1 MCWHSNHHSNGQHP
15 AFHSLKSVIL
25 FSRNGERI
33 NVCSSACWVMG
44 QPGEW
49 SDLVDVCQKQ
59 KSLTDQLYW
68 PVKCSVCSR
77 HTCGA
82 AWLPVY
88 AQQRHFKWRFLDC
101 WLRSISYPPKLETA
115 LRVITMLQICAP
127 KRGTSVIPA
136 VILWPHPSQSL
147 RSFTQT
153 LLELSPFILSL
164 YYSTVSPPLLRCA
177 LALIWCR
184 DLV

>member
-1 MCWHSNHHSNGQHP
+1 MCWHSNHHSNGQHT

-127 KRGTSVIPA
+127 KRGTSLIPA

-153 LLELSPFILSL
+153 SLELPPFILSL
-164 YYSTVSPPLLRCA
+164 CYSTVSPLSGA
-177 LALIWCR
+177 HWH
-184 DLV
+184 